1 MTLGRDQ
8 NSCNIPL
15 LLNLARMTPSAPLH
29 VTPPTQVGAQSSVP
43 PCIPLFRGDDGIHS
57 SNIYYL
63 LHCPERSGL
72 CSSAAR
78 DFLDRF
84 TRGIFQSNTEY
95 SNTEYNENIFEFTGL
110 CTSDIAFILRILG
123 EGPVTGE
130 VCLTDG
136 VIARIRN
143 TRMARAWEILFL
155 APDGEILEHFLQID
169 DLPTILHQAA
179 RATPL
184 EFSSADPRKTPA
196 FNAFL
201 QKVRLKAWDFENEGR
216 VRTEPSEVPLFDGRH
231 QEERDCAD
239 LLEALEP
246 GAIQLHVRCDEAFE
260 RQLAGLAPVEN
271 KAESVETD
279 AVPPLAARGSWR
291 ILSTQTRN
299 VWFLQRRDGDE
310 SLVEHRLFIGNL
322 SLALFCPEK
331 SGEVATNVSGQMAMR

>member
-15 LLNLARMTPSAPLH
+15 LLNLARIPPSTPLH
-29 VTPPTQVGAQSSVP
+29 VTPPAQVGEQSTVP
-43 PCIPLFRGDDGIHS
+43 ACIPLFRGDDGIHS

-95 SNTEYNENIFEFTGL
+95 NENIFEFAGL
-110 CTSDIAFILRILG
+110 CTNDIAFILRILG

-130 VCLTDG
+130 VSLTDG
-136 VIARIRN
+136 VIVRIRN
-143 TRMARAWEILFL
+143 TRMARAWEILFV

-184 EFSSADPRKTPA
+184 EFSSADPGKTPA

-216 VRTEPSEVPLFDGRH
+216 LRAEPAEIPLFDGRP
-231 QEERDCAD
+231 QEEKDCAD

-246 GAIQLHVRCDEAFE
+246 GAIQLHVHRDEAFE
-260 RQLAGLAPVEN
+260 RQPGGLAPVGN

-279 AVPPLAARGSWR
+279 AVPPLAARESWR

-310 SLVEHRLFIGNL
+310 SLIEHRLFIGNL

-331 SGEVATNVSGQMAMR
+331 SGEAAANVSEQMVMR